1 MSTHIEE
8 NSVESHLIQEIS
20 NIPRS
25 SVTANYQTGESLEV
39 KTLNNCRRL
48 H

>member
-20 NIPRS
+20 NILRS

-39 KTLNNCRRL
+39 QTLKICRML